1 MTRPDGAPGLYIH
14 VPFCASRCP
23 YCDFYSHCDRAL
35 IPAYVNAVCD
45 ELSTLRRTAGAV
57 SVSGVKDRG
66 AASVYFG
73 GGTPSLLTVEQV
85 RTILSCVRKNFDLPA
100 DAEITLEVNPSLAEP
115 ERFFAAVAAAGVNRV
130 SLGVQS
136 AVDEERRKL
145 GRRAGKAEILR
156 CIAAARAAG
165 ITNIS
170 LDVML
175 GIPGQTEETLRETL
189 DFVLQSGAPHVS
201 AYLLKLEPGTVFYK
215 RRETLALPDED
226 AAADLYLFT
235 CAYLKQHGFRHYEI
249 SNFCKNG
256 LVGRHNL
263 AYWQDK
269 EYLGFGP
276 GAHGFWGGVR
286 YRQPPEIDG
295 FLHGA
300 PCEGTD
306 AGGDAEEAFL
316 LAMRLDTGIVPAAF
330 ARAYPVRFLPGFE
343 KKTKLFAEKG
353 LLTTRNGTVA
363 LTDAGMLLSNAVI
376 AQLLAQIETI
386 N

>member
-23 YCDFYSHCDRAL
+23 YCDFYSHCDKAL
-35 IPAYVNAVCD
+35 LPAYVNAVCD

-73 GGTPSLLTVEQV
+73 GGTPSLLTGEQV
-85 RTILSCVRKNFDLPA
+85 GSILRTVREQFALLPE
-100 DAEITLEVNPSLAEP
+100 AEITLEANPSLPEP
-115 ERFFAAVAAAGVNRV
+115 ERFFTEIAAAGVNRV
-130 SLGVQS
+130 SLGLQS
-136 AVDEERRKL
+136 AVESERRAL
-145 GRRAGKAEILR
+145 GRRSGKAEILR
-156 CIAAARAAG
+156 CVAAAKTAG

-175 GIPGQTEETLRETL
+175 GIPGQTEQSLRETL
-189 DFVLQSGAPHVS
+189 DFVIESGAPHVS
-201 AYLLKLEPGTVFYK
+201 AYLLKIEPGTVFYK
-215 RRETLALPDED
+215 KRETLDLPDED
-226 AAADLYLFT
+226 AAADMYIFT
-235 CAYLKQHGFRHYEI
+235 CDYLQKNGFRHYEI

-276 GAHGFWGGVR
+276 GAHGFLGGVR

-300 PCEGTD
+300 PCEKTD
-306 AGGDAEEAFL
+306 TGGDAEEAFL
-316 LAMRLDTGIVPAAF
+316 LAMRLDTGIDPEAF
-330 ARAYPVRFLPGFE
+330 SGAYGARFLPGFDE
-343 KKTKLFAEKG
+343 KVQLFKGRG
-353 LLTTRNGTVA
+353 LLTAQNGTVA

-376 AQLLAQIETI
+376 AELLAQIETI